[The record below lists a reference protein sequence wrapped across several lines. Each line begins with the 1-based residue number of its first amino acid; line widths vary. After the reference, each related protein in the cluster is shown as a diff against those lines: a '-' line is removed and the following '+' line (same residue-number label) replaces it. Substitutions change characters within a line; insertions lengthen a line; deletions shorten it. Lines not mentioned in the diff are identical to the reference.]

1 MGGGMLKR
9 IAKKILKTVGVIK
22 EIPAAPPGY
31 INPQAFTATIE
42 AYRKRGTKIGEG
54 VRLLGQIVGIN
65 PHLVSI
71 GDYTVV
77 GVHSALLA
85 HCPIK
90 GPGPCTVGNFVYL
103 AYGVLVLPGVTIGDY
118 CIIGAG
124 SVVTKD
130 IPANSIVAGNP
141 ARVLRQL
148 KEEENRGFVDAMKE
162 NRKIGFDT
170 SVLGVN

>member
-1 MGGGMLKR
+1 MLKR
-9 IAKKILKTVGVIK
+9 IAKKILRLVGVIK
-22 EIPAAPPGY
+22 EIPSAPPGY
-31 INPQAFTATIE
+31 INPLSFTATIE
-42 AYRKRGTKIGEG
+42 AYRQRGTKIGEG
-54 VRLLGQIVGIN
+54 VRLLGQIDGIN

-90 GPGPCTVGNFVYL
+90 GPGSCTIGNFVYL
-103 AYGVLVLPGVTIGDY
+103 AYGVLVLPRVTIGDY
-118 CIIGAG
+118 CIVGAG

-148 KEEENRGFVDAMKE
+148 KEEEKQTFVDAMKE

-170 SVLGVN
+170 TILQVH